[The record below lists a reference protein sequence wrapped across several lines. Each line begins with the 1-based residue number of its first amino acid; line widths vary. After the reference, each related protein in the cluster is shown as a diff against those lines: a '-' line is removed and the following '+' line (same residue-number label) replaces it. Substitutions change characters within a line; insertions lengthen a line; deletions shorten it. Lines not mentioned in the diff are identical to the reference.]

1 MKLISYYT
9 RMNLIEDYKNG
20 MSLSELSSK
29 YTCSEVTIK
38 RIIKKSGIVREESI
52 YRHKIRKAYISGWS
66 IFKIVKEYHI
76 SRRSIYRICVDLIP
90 KKINNC
96 NDDIMDVYYLYISD
110 VPKVYL
116 CNEYHIDFDEFKE
129 YMIEAKIIL
138 KEIKIVC
145 QEDTWHLQKYV
156 HHHMIHSR
164 RKSRK

>member
-76 SRRSIYRICVDLIP
+76 SRRSIYRICADLIP
-90 KKINNC
+90 KKINNS
-96 NDDIMDVYYLYISD
+96 IVLYIKFFNMTR
-110 VPKVYL
+110 VYKVIPHQRVRL
-116 CNEYHIDFDEFKE
+116 
-129 YMIEAKIIL
+129 L
-138 KEIKIVC
+138 R
-145 QEDTWHLQKYV
+145 
-156 HHHMIHSR
+156 S
-164 RKSRK
+164 